1 MTARLDAGAGGWLA
15 ENGIKRRQ
23 PGLPV
28 RLGLY
33 GLCQPGPVEQGGIG
47 LEALIGKA
55 LVDGQ
60 KQGSGQADAVGVAHH
75 HLAAIGAQSLLQL
88 RRLSPVACPFSSQIS
103 NMVISLDAMAIL
115 FPKAGRQAI
124 VRSDSV
130 KWIEA

>member
-1 MTARLDAGAGGWLA
+1 MCHVTARLDAGAGGWLA

-28 RLGLY
+28 RLRLH
-33 GLCQPGPVEQGGIG
+33 GLCQPSPVEQRGIR

-60 KQGSGQADAVGVAHH
+60 KQGGGQADTVGVAHH

-88 RRLSPVACPFSSQIS
+88 RQTQPGCLSLFIPDLEHGHIS
-103 NMVISLDAMAIL
+103 
-115 FPKAGRQAI
+115 
-124 VRSDSV
+124 
-130 KWIEA
+130 